1 MWESGDIKRVDDEA
15 WPHHSRLSG
24 SMAVQACMDIRLHY
38 FFQSL
43 AQVIDSITRYDGN
56 SAKMITGGGQTGEA

>member
-15 WPHHSRLSG
+15 WPHH
-24 SMAVQACMDIRLHY
+24 

-43 AQVIDSITRYDGN
+43 AQVIDSITRYDGY